1 MSINLETV
9 FGTPRPELLEA
20 YKEYTVDGTNFAHNS
35 LPTLGVSTVTGEI
48 ESVSRTMLK
57 PDTISRASNVAA
69 YNRGSIGL
77 TKVSYALTEKGWEQ
91 PVGIAP
97 DASVQLNKEFA
108 AVQACRAKIEVG
120 MEREMAAI
128 LQDATTNFTAAKGN
142 YGDPTTAWTNVA
154 ATIVSDVQDAC
165 ATILANTGVVADTLF
180 LNRKQLGYLMKNTQL
195 RASFG
200 NFPVTYDQFLSM
212 VAPMLAL
219 NKIVLSTAVYDSAV
233 PGDPFVGANIWSDS
247 YVLVAKVGDGLNP
260 SVAKK
265 VFVEGDAGI
274 VVEDYPEPQTRSN
287 IIRARTFA
295 NTVLFDDMCGYLIKV
310 D

>member
-1 MSINLETV
+1 MSINLETA
-9 FGTPRPELLEA
+9 FGTPRPDLLDA
-20 YKEYTVDGTNFAHNS
+20 YKQYTVDGTNFAHNS
-35 LPTLGVSTVTGEI
+35 LPAFGVNSVTGEI

-57 PDTISRASNVAA
+57 PGNISRASNVAA

-77 TKVSYALTEKGWEQ
+77 TKVAYTLTEKGWEQ

-97 DASVQLNKEFA
+97 DAAVQLNKELA
-108 AVQACRAKIEVG
+108 AAQQCRAKIEVG
-120 MEREMAAI
+120 MEIEMAAI
-128 LQDATTNFTAAKGN
+128 LQDAAINFTVAKGN
-142 YGDPTTAWTNVA
+142 YGDPATAWTNIA

-165 ATILANTGVVADTLF
+165 ASILANTGVVADTLF

-219 NKIVLSTAVYDSAV
+219 NKIVVSTAVYDSAD

-265 VFVEGDAGI
+265 VYVEGDAGI
-274 VVEDYPEPQTRSN
+274 VLEDYAEPQTRSN
-287 IIRARTFA
+287 VVRARTFS
-295 NTVLFDDMCGYLIKV
+295 NTVLFDEMCGYLIKV